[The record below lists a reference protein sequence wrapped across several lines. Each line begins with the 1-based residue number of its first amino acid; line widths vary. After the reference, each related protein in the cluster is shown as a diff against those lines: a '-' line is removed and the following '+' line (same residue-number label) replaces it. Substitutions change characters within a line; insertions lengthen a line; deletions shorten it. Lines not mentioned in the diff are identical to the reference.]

1 MDVKNLKREINLFE
15 IYLQTEKRYSEHTVS
30 YYIYSLKQLKDF
42 IFMSKDSFLNKKSV
56 CQWIYFLYEKGL
68 KPQSINK
75 KLVVIRS
82 FIRFLSIKKNDT
94 LNSIKDI
101 YKLKE
106 SSLLPKFIPEQK
118 IENTINGYKFQDNF
132 IGYRDKLVLALFYL
146 TGIRISELIKITYE
160 HIDLCRSTI
169 KIIGKGRKE
178 RLVPI
183 VDGIKELIKS
193 YTFHRY
199 SYFKSSNDSLIIN
212 NKGVS
217 ANDQF
222 IRKLVKKHTDGQT
235 PHVLRH
241 SFATALI
248 NNGANIL
255 SIKDLLGHESVA
267 STQIYT
273 KINYKKLIDVHKSCH
288 PREKE

>member
-1 MDVKNLKREINLFE
+1 MDVKNLKREISLFE
-15 IYLQTEKRYSEHTVS
+15 IYLQTERRYSKHTVAF
-30 YYIYSLKQLKDF
+30 YIYSLNQLKNF
-42 IFMSKDSFLNKKSV
+42 IFMSKDSSLNKKSV
-56 CQWIYFLYEKGL
+56 CQWIYLLYEKGL

-75 KLVVIRS
+75 KLIVIRS
-82 FIRFLSIKKNDT
+82 FIRFLSIKKNDE
-94 LNSIKDI
+94 LSPIKDI
-101 YKLKE
+101 YSLKT
-106 SSLLPKFIPEQK
+106 SSLLPKFITVQR
-118 IENTINGYKFQDNF
+118 IETVINGQKFQENF
-132 IGYRDKLVLALFYL
+132 IGYRDKLVLSLFYL
-146 TGIRISELIKITYE
+146 TGIRISELVRIDYP
-160 HIDLCRSTI
+160 HIDLFRDTI

-222 IRKLVKKHTDGQT
+222 IRKLVKKYMGGQT

-273 KINYKKLIDVHKSCH
+273 KINYKRLIDVHKSCH